1 MTNPANFNFPN
12 SFGVNAAL
20 AFGGLPG
27 LGAFAASKLIPPAMS
42 QEAPKPRMAGEE
54 FLKPGTPYIDSE
66 GKMKIWGGNAYGPQS
81 VESWTKLTGGKPNVN
96 IEMGQARGA
105 LTSPG
110 LPTPQKAPPLNL
122 SKEPPIPGGGT
133 NFPTEVDKGQKVE
146 DPNLIEI
153 LKILKATTD
162 PATVSRIEDERLKRI
177 LTANE
182 ALSRESRL
190 KGEEISRRQESIKR
204 IEQWGAIEQTRLA
217 ANAAAMGNLA
227 QGIYLAGVPN
237 VNVTDAMTRGTQA
250 ALAPFQFKLGVRA

>member
-1 MTNPANFNFPN
+1 MTNPANFDFPN

-27 LGAFAASKLIPPAMS
+27 LAAFGASKFIPPAMG
-42 QEAPKPRMAGEE
+42 QEAPKPRMAGEK

-66 GKMKIWGGNAYGPQS
+66 GQMKIWGGDTYGPQS

-96 IEMGQARGA
+96 IEMGRARGE
-105 LTSPG
+105 
-110 LPTPQKAPPLNL
+110 LPKPEKAPPLNL
-122 SKEPPIPGGGT
+122 PKEPPIPGGGT
-133 NFPTEVDKGQKVE
+133 NFPTEVDKGQKIE
-146 DPNLIEI
+146 DPYLAQLVEMYRNS
-153 LKILKATTD
+153 TD
-162 PATVSRIEDERLKRI
+162 PNTRNKIADADLKRFVI
-177 LTANE
+177 ASDV
-182 ALSRESRL
+182 LSRESRL

-217 ANAAAMGNLA
+217 ANAVAMGNLA

-250 ALAPFQFKLGVRA
+250 ALAPFQFKLGVRT

>member
-1 MTNPANFNFPN
+1 M
-12 SFGVNAAL
+12 
-20 AFGGLPG
+20 
-27 LGAFAASKLIPPAMS
+27 
-42 QEAPKPRMAGEE
+42 
-54 FLKPGTPYIDSE
+54 
-66 GKMKIWGGNAYGPQS
+66 
-81 VESWTKLTGGKPNVN
+81 
-96 IEMGQARGA
+96 
-105 LTSPG
+105 
-110 LPTPQKAPPLNL
+110 
-122 SKEPPIPGGGT
+122 
-133 NFPTEVDKGQKVE
+133 
-146 DPNLIEI
+146 
-153 LKILKATTD
+153 KILKATTD

>member
-1 MTNPANFNFPN
+1 MTNPANFNLPN
-12 SFGVNAAL
+12 SFGANAAL

-27 LGAFAASKLIPPAMS
+27 LAAFTASTFIPPARG
-42 QEAPKPRMAGEE
+42 QEEPKPRMAGEK
-54 FLKPGTPYIDSE
+54 FLKPGTPTIDSE
-66 GKMKIWGGNAYGPQS
+66 GQMKIWGGDKYGLQS

-96 IEMGQARGA
+96 IEMAQARGV
-105 LTSPG
+105 LSSPG
-110 LPTPQKAPPLNL
+110 LPKPEKAAPLNL
-122 SKEPPIPGGGT
+122 PKEPPIPGGGI
-133 NFPTEVDKGQKVE
+133 NFPGEVDKGQKIE
-146 DPNLIEI
+146 DPFMAQLFEMVKNR
-153 LKILKATTD
+153 TD
-162 PATVSRIEDERLKRI
+162 PNTRNKLADEDLKRFI
-177 LTANE
+177 IASE

>member
-1 MTNPANFNFPN
+1 MTNPANFNLPN
-12 SFGVNAAL
+12 SFGANAAL

-27 LGAFAASKLIPPAMS
+27 LAAFTASTFIPPARG
-42 QEAPKPRMAGEE
+42 QEEPKPRMAGEK
-54 FLKPGTPYIDSE
+54 FLKPGTPTIDSE
-66 GKMKIWGGNAYGPQS
+66 GQMKIWGGDKYGLQS

-96 IEMGQARGA
+96 IEMAQARGV
-105 LTSPG
+105 LSSPG

-133 NFPTEVDKGQKVE
+133 NFSTEVDKGQKVE

-153 LKILKATTD
+153 LKILRNTVD
-162 PATVSRIEDERLKRI
+162 PNTRNRLADEDLKRI

-182 ALSRESRL
+182 AFSRESRL